1 MGHMLHTILTY
12 GWILGLQLE
21 VNKVYIHTH
30 THTHLS
36 TKNIGSID
44 DAKENV

>member
-21 VNKVYIHTH
+21 VNKVYTYI
-30 THTHLS
+30 HTHLS
-36 TKNIGSID
+36 TKNIGNID
-44 DAKENV
+44 GAKENV